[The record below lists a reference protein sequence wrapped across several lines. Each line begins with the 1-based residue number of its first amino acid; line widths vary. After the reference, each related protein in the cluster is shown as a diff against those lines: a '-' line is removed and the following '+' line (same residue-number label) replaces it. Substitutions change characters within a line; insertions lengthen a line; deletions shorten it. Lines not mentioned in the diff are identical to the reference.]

1 MGGIKR
7 GIVLLGLLVAMA
19 ASGFAQLATTSVQDT
34 VYRADG
40 TPAGGSVVVSWGSF
54 TTAGGD
60 AVEAGTTTVALGAG
74 GTLSIALAP
83 NAGSTPMGSY
93 YTAVFHLNDGT
104 TMREYWAVPV
114 EMAGGAPVKL
124 SAISTQVLP
133 ASVAMQTVSK
143 AYVDT
148 AIAKA
153 QLDLPLDDS
162 PYVMK
167 AGDTM
172 TGALN
177 LPGDPVSPTQAA
189 DMNYVDENI
198 AAVASGLGGK
208 VSLAPSATQ
217 VVLQPVGTQLETNN
231 LNGSLYATPYVAGS
245 GNNGIA
251 NALASAG
258 CVTGCAVKVEP
269 TYPGTELPAASEMP
283 QGSRVEDLRGGGEVE
298 TSVDPLWN
306 GVSATM
312 SLNNT
317 VVRSASSLAAT
328 SGHVT
333 VFDYPL
339 QVQNSALTGGSNQY
353 PQQEEAPPYFK
364 STYGVA
370 DLVGT
375 YNTQGQHVQLA
386 SQVNCYGVGDCLAGS
401 QFITSE
407 GGFRDS
413 ADEGTHP
420 WDLVV
425 GEDAAAFAGT
435 CASGCTTG
443 STVVKV
449 TATADAGTQG
459 DGRFLM
465 DKNPADVIH
474 AGTLIGGGNSSFAPA
489 NFSGTS
495 FPVSVFLATAQA
507 AISQA
512 ENLSPGTVTLPI
524 ATSGVAAGYAT
535 STASLPASTG
545 VACVED
551 GSGGLPNFETANYSV
566 VDATHVQL
574 TLNKVHQPGATIAVG
589 GLCGYGL
596 EETVDTVGPV
606 RQVFPVVGS
615 MSATSLYYAAAVTP
629 VVGIKGQTGAYLND
643 TFTVASIARSGN
655 VVTVTTAANLAD
667 DVQGL
672 SMTVSGVADSSYNGT
687 YVVTTTGPNTLTYA
701 NTGANSTSS
710 GGTLSVLTGG
720 YNLYPMAEVLSVYN
734 PVTKT
739 VDGTM
744 TLAPN
749 TVAWATGDAVE
760 EPHYYQE
767 RVAAD
772 TEYITQYVPRPTL
785 PQSAGKYYSGVV
797 GPGLVGWEI
806 SNLEA
811 TTDYIGG
818 GGTHSIPTDAY
829 LVTGVWQND
838 FEVTAGTG
846 SVIRAHCNLHN
857 CNRWESGYS
866 LFSLDSATGLDVL
879 HFSPQND
886 TATWLLDGTSY
897 SFSPMAFTAGTIN
910 VGTLNA
916 TTITGGVAGSAIT
929 SGTVSAARL
938 PVFGPSGTS
947 HAAGV
952 VPDPGATAGATRY
965 LREDGT
971 WVAPTGG
978 GGGAASSLSGGA
990 VGSVPYQSASGVTA
1004 FVASPTASGHVFA
1017 AGWSPVGSAIA
1028 PAAYD
1033 MTANM
1038 PFLASNN
1045 VFTGLNTFNQTV
1057 SLGST
1062 NQYYTGNNTNSTVP
1076 IFVDAYSTGSY
1087 SFGQGQV
1094 SGQLFLVAAGIASP
1108 SVTSSVGFYPYTQPN
1123 SAAAAT
1129 NAVGAFYKAGLI
1141 QQSGTVMGFSTS
1153 TTGAGTSN
1161 VAPVYAVAFSAD
1173 STSSAVMDLG
1183 NGTPGNKS
1191 GTLNLAQII
1200 ENGPI
1205 PTMTAGAGAGS
1216 SSSCTTVAGANMA
1229 GVISCTTGTSTVA
1242 SATLATVTFNG
1253 ALAAPQGCTLM
1264 ARNAAAAGVVGTV
1277 YTTAPTAAGWSIAV
1291 GGTAV
1296 AASTAYS
1303 WSYSCL

>member
-7 GIVLLGLLVAMA
+7 GFLLVGLLVAVVS
-19 ASGFAQLATTSVQDT
+19 SGFAQLATTTVQDT

-54 TTAGGD
+54 TTANGA

-74 GTLSIALAP
+74 GALSIALAP

-114 EMAGGAPVKL
+114 TVAGGGPVKL
-124 SAISTQVLP
+124 AAISTQVLP

-143 AYVDT
+143 QYVDS
-148 AIAKA
+148 AIAAA
-153 QLDLPLDDS
+153 QLNVPYDTA
-162 PYVMK
+162 PYVLK

-172 TGALN
+172 TGPLI

-217 VVLQPVGTQLETNN
+217 VVLQPAGTQLETNN
-231 LNGSLYATPYVAGS
+231 LNGALYATPYVAGS

-251 NALASAG
+251 NALTSADCAAG
-258 CVTGCAVKVEP
+258 CVVQVEHS
-269 TYPGTELPAASEMP
+269 YAGTELPVASEMS
-283 QGSRVEDLRGGGEVE
+283 QGSRVEDLRGGARVE
-298 TSVDPLWN
+298 TSVDPLAN
-306 GVSATM
+306 GLSATM
-312 SLNNT
+312 MLNNT
-317 VVRSASSLAAT
+317 ATRSASAYAT
-328 SGHVT
+328 MYPHGP
-333 VFDYPL
+333 VFDYAL
-339 QVQNSALTGGSNQY
+339 QVQNSALTGGNNLY
-353 PQQEEAPPYFK
+353 PATQEGVPYFK

-370 DLVGT
+370 ELTGS
-375 YNTQGQHVQLA
+375 YNTQGQHVQLGNT
-386 SQVNCYGVGDCLAGS
+386 VNCYGVGDCLAGG

-407 GGFRDS
+407 GGYRDD
-413 ADEGTHP
+413 ADEGVHP

-425 GEDAAAFAGT
+425 TEDAGTFAGT
-435 CASGCTTG
+435 CVSGCMTG

-449 TATADAGTQG
+449 AATADAGTQG

-474 AGTLIGGGNSSFAPA
+474 TGTLIGGVNNYLGPV

-495 FPVSVFLATAQA
+495 FPVSVFLATAQVA
-507 AISQA
+507 LSQTNNVA
-512 ENLSPGTVTLPI
+512 PGTVTLAI
-524 ATSGVAAGYAT
+524 ATSGVTAGYAT
-535 STASLPASTG
+535 STAALPATTG
-545 VACVED
+545 VACVVD
-551 GSGGLPNFETANYSV
+551 GIGGLPNFETANYSV

-574 TLNKVHQPGATIAVG
+574 TLNKVHEAGATIAVG

-596 EETVDTVGPV
+596 EQTVDTVGAV

-615 MSATSLYYAAAVTP
+615 LSATSVYYAASVTP
-629 VVGIKGQTGAYLND
+629 VLGITGQTSAYLNV

-655 VVTVTTAANLAD
+655 VVTVTTTSNLAE

-672 SMTVSGVADSSYNGT
+672 SLTVSGVADSSYNGT

-760 EPHYYQE
+760 EPHYYQQK
-767 RVAAD
+767 VSAD
-772 TEYITQYVPRPTL
+772 DEYITQYVPRPTSRE
-785 PQSAGKYYSGVV
+785 SAGKYYEGVN
-797 GPGLVGWEI
+797 GPGMVGWEV
-806 SNLEA
+806 SNMEA
-811 TTDYIGG
+811 STDYLGG
-818 GGTHSIPTDAY
+818 GGTHSAPSDAY
-829 LVTGVWQND
+829 SAAGVWDVD
-838 FEVTAGTG
+838 FDVTAGVNA
-846 SVIRAHCNLHN
+846 VIQAHCNLHG
-857 CNRWESGYS
+857 CNRWDSGYA
-866 LFSLDSATGLDVL
+866 LFALNSATGEDALN
-879 HFSPQND
+879 FAPQSD
-886 TATWLLDGTSY
+886 TATWSLGGTAY
-897 SFSPMAFTAGTIN
+897 SFSPAAFTAGTIN

-947 HAAGV
+947 HAVGV

-971 WVAPTGG
+971 WVVP
-978 GGGAASSLSGGA
+978 SSGGTN
-990 VGSVPYQSASGVTA
+990 ASTLLGNTW
-1004 FVASPTASGHVFA
+1004 ASPGAIGGTTPGVANFSTLMVGGTGTPDQAIEATGSNPAIEVTNTASGTESSYFGTYPTIFQFSYNRVPATGVIPNASESA
-1017 AGWSPVGSAIA
+1017 AFVDVQGGAGASSISFWTA
-1028 PAAYD
+1028 PAA
-1033 MTANM
+1033 N
-1038 PFLASNN
+1038 
-1045 VFTGLNTFNQTV
+1045 
-1057 SLGST
+1057 
-1062 NQYYTGNNTNSTVP
+1062 
-1076 IFVDAYSTGSY
+1076 
-1087 SFGQGQV
+1087 
-1094 SGQLFLVAAGIASP
+1094 
-1108 SVTSSVGFYPYTQPN
+1108 TQPTHTMSIFPSGVQIGN
-1123 SAAAAT
+1123 SAATTSPALL
-1129 NAVGAFYKAGLI
+1129 AVGASSQFEVTSAGVVVSP
-1141 QQSGTVMGFSTS
+1141 QVVASG
-1153 TTGAGTSN
+1153 
-1161 VAPVYAVAFSAD
+1161 AV
-1173 STSSAVMDLG
+1173 
-1183 NGTPGNKS
+1183 
-1191 GTLNLAQII
+1191 
-1200 ENGPI
+1200 
-1205 PTMTAGAGAGS
+1205 PTMAAGAGAGS
-1216 SSSCTTVAGANMA
+1216 TPSCTTISGANMA
-1229 GVISCTTGTSTVA
+1229 GVISCTTGTSTA
-1242 SATLATVTFNG
+1242 GGATLATVTFG
-1253 ALAAPQGCTLM
+1253 GTVSTAPQGCHLM

-1277 YTTAPTAAGWSIAV
+1277 YTTAPTTAGWSIAV